1 MPMALNKQSPIPLY
15 YQLAER
21 IKEQIQS
28 GELSASDQLPSER
41 ELGEQMGVSRMTAR
55 QAVAYLV
62 QQGLLEVKP
71 GVGTFV
77 AAPKLT
83 YDVLHLLGFT
93 EETMRQGG
101 TVASTVLEQSIVTP
115 PLRVASALQMASGAQ
130 TIKIVRLRQ
139 VDGVPMLL
147 ETSFIPVASCPGL
160 ERADLAVQSLYT
172 LLEVEYGLRL
182 QRARQTFEA
191 TVANEYEQQLFNLR
205 PGAAMILLEGV
216 TYSDQE
222 QPVEYF
228 KAIYRG
234 DRLKFALESQ
244 RNGRAVPLD
253 FPQRISVV
261 LA

>member
-1 MPMALNKQSPIPLY
+1 M
-15 YQLAER
+15 
-21 IKEQIQS
+21 
-28 GELSASDQLPSER
+28 
-41 ELGEQMGVSRMTAR
+41 
-55 QAVAYLV
+55 
-62 QQGLLEVKP
+62 
-71 GVGTFV
+71 
-77 AAPKLT
+77 
-83 YDVLHLLGFT
+83 
-93 EETMRQGG
+93 
-101 TVASTVLEQSIVTP
+101 
-115 PLRVASALQMASGAQ
+115 
-130 TIKIVRLRQ
+130 
-139 VDGVPMLL
+139 
-147 ETSFIPVASCPGL
+147 
-160 ERADLAVQSLYT
+160 QSLYT

-222 QPVEYF
+222 QPIEYF

-244 RNGRAVPLD
+244 RNGRAAPLD